1 MSQERA
7 VGNASVDQRS
17 GGVEDG
23 SVGEHG
29 PVSHDMSG
37 SVGSGSG
44 SVCRHARVG
53 HLHDTDICLT
63 SLITKIC
70 ANLSMKNTLV
80 DTCMLHLKLF
90 QMPMQI

>member
-17 GGVEDG
+17 GSVEDG

-37 SVGSGSG
+37 SVSSGSG
-44 SVCRHARVG
+44 SVGRHARVS
-53 HLHDTDICLT
+53 HLDITDLCPT
-63 SLITKIC
+63 SIQTR
-70 ANLSMKNTLV
+70 
-80 DTCMLHLKLF
+80 
-90 QMPMQI
+90 

>member
-1 MSQERA
+1 MIKFLHSRYLSEEGSGSQTSGSVSQERA

-44 SVCRHARVG
+44 SVCRHAIVG
-53 HLHDTDICLT
+53 YLHDTDICLT

-70 ANLSMKNTLV
+70 AK
-80 DTCMLHLKLF
+80 
-90 QMPMQI
+90 